1 MQSGKVNLTIVLP
14 ANDKTTSSTVGLLL
28 GWDCDA
34 EAADCARGTPTGYT
48 FESGVARLVGV
59 QVPNPRTWQPER
71 NPTVAP
77 RLPLHNLTVR
87 LARGGDAI
95 TVRFGLRVVS
105 TRGRDILLNGEIG
118 S

>member
-71 NPTVAP
+71 NPTVGAASAASQSDRP
-77 RLPLHNLTVR
+77 PHAAVTPSR
-87 LARGGDAI
+87 
-95 TVRFGLRVVS
+95 
-105 TRGRDILLNGEIG
+105 
-118 S
+118 